1 MLIESTSPDREPSV
15 FEQIILPTPPCLCMF
30 PHETTEHFVL
40 DCFLYSVERQN
51 LFELV
56 SQQLPNF
63 QHFNKSKKLETLL
76 YGISDTIKNRQ
87 FKIFIL
93 WAFQNFLLL
102 TKRFKTPRLR
112 NTHL

>member
-1 MLIESTSPDREPSV
+1 MKIKAHSYAIGLAD
-15 FEQIILPTPPCLCMF
+15 TPPCLCMF

-87 FKIFIL
+87 IRIFYSWGIPKFLITNKKI
-93 WAFQNFLLL
+93 
-102 TKRFKTPRLR
+102 
-112 NTHL
+112 

>member
-1 MLIESTSPDREPSV
+1 MKIKAHSYAIGLAD
-15 FEQIILPTPPCLCMF
+15 TPPCLCMF

-76 YGISDTIKNRQ
+76 YGISDTIENRQ
-87 FKIFIL
+87 IKNFIL
-93 WAFQNFLLL
+93 RAFQNFLLL
-102 TKRFKTPRLR
+102 TKRFKTPRLP